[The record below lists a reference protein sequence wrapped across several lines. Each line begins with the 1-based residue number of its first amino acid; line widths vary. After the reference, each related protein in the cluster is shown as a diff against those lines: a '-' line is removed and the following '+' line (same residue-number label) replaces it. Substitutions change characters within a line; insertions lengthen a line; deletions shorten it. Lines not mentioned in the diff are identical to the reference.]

1 MTERGGLDGRGWLV
15 LMVRLLV
22 GAIFVYAAMGKV
34 GDPAGFARAVHNYR
48 ILPLPLLHPFALM
61 LPWVELL
68 TGLALILG
76 RLSRGAVV
84 LCLGMTMMFTIAVG
98 SALARNLDISCG
110 CFHTDG
116 GASVGLS
123 LLLRDVALLA
133 ACVLLLFWRRSGG
146 LGWGFLRR
154 RS

>member
-1 MTERGGLDGRGWLV
+1 VNERGGLDGRGWLV
-15 LMVRLLV
+15 LTARLVV
-22 GAIFVYAAMGKV
+22 GAIFIYAAAGKI
-34 GDPAGFARAVHNYR
+34 GDPAGFARAVYNYR
-48 ILPLPLLHPFALM
+48 LLPLPLLHPFALL

-76 RLSRGAVV
+76 RLSHGAVV

-98 SALARNLDISCG
+98 FALVRNLDISCG
-110 CFHTDG
+110 CFHTNG

-123 LLLRDVALLA
+123 LLLRDLALLA
-133 ACVLLLFWRRSGG
+133 VCILLLLWRRSGG
-146 LGWGFLRR
+146 LGWGFLRT